1 MTNPDASSGL
11 TSEQA
16 RARLLAEG
24 GNQLPQPERRD
35 WLAIATGVLR
45 EPMLLLLVAASVLY
59 VVLGDAREAALL
71 GASVLLVIGM
81 TIAQEQRSEKAL
93 QALRELGSPKARV
106 RRDGAIVVIP
116 ADDVVRGDLV
126 LVAEG
131 DRVPADARVI
141 DQSDLHLDE
150 SMLTG
155 ESVPVARTVSDDP
168 GMHTIHAS
176 TLVVRGR
183 GLAEVTATG
192 VHTAVGRI
200 GAALHAI
207 HPGATPL
214 QVEMRRVVGLFAVL
228 SFVSCAAMAGWYFAV
243 RGNWVD
249 ALLAGITLAMA
260 NIPEEFPLVL
270 TVFLALGAW
279 RMAQHKVL
287 VRRASAIETLGAI
300 TVLCTDKTGTLTQNH
315 MAVARLVP
323 DGATTGNETIDADQL
338 LRFAVAAS
346 SPESLDPMERALRE
360 RAASYPEGRL
370 ASAPT
375 ELVREYPFSSACPAV
390 AHAWRQS
397 SGVLVACKGA
407 PETVADLCGLDA
419 DRRARVL
426 AELDQLARQG
436 LRVLAVASAEVPEG
450 IELPDSML
458 ELKLQWRGMVAF
470 DDPLRPGVVEAI
482 AEAHAAGIRILM
494 ITGDHAATAAAIAG
508 QAGLPGGAPVV
519 AGSELAALDPAALQ
533 RVVDASNVFARVQP
547 EQKLRLVESL
557 RNSGQVVGM
566 TGDGVNDAPAL
577 LAAHVGIAMGG
588 RGTDVARE
596 AASIVLLD
604 DNFVSIVRAVKLG
617 RGIYD
622 NIQRAMR
629 YILAVHVP
637 ITGLALL
644 PLLTGGPMLLLPL
657 HVVFLELIID
667 PACTIAFEREAPA
680 ADLMQRKPRSPQAR
694 LLTLR
699 SLVSSLG
706 QGFMMFLVVAAIYL
720 AGNRMGLPAGE
731 SAALAF
737 TALVAGN
744 IGLILLYRSGD
755 GVLARLRQPNAAFWT
770 IAVLAIGF
778 LVLATQV
785 AATAEWFRFS
795 PPPLGP
801 WLLALLVPI
810 VIAPALGWIRVRRA

>member
-1 MTNPDASSGL
+1 MTGPGASPGL
-11 TSEQA
+11 TAEEA

-35 WLAIATGVLR
+35 WLAIALGVLR
-45 EPMLLLLVAASVLY
+45 EPMLLLLVAAAVLY
-59 VVLGDAREAALL
+59 VLLGDAREAALL

-106 RRDGAIVVIP
+106 RRDGKILVIP
-116 ADDVVRGDLV
+116 VEEVVRGDIV

-141 DQSDLHLDE
+141 EQSDLHVDE

-155 ESVPVARTVSDDP
+155 ESVPVSRIASDDP
-168 GMHTIHAS
+168 EIGTIHAS

-183 GLAEVTATG
+183 GVAEVTATG

-228 SFVSCAAMAGWYFAV
+228 SLVSCAAMAGWYFAV
-243 RGNWVD
+243 RGHWVD

-260 NIPEEFPLVL
+260 NIPEEFPVVL
-270 TVFLALGAW
+270 SVFLALGAW

-323 DGATTGNETIDADQL
+323 DGLTSSTDALTSGHL
-338 LRFAVAAS
+338 LRVAVAAS
-346 SPESLDPMERALRE
+346 RPDSLDPMERALRE
-360 RAASYPEGRL
+360 RAAAQAEGQL
-370 ASAPT
+370 MAGLT
-375 ELVREYPFSSACPAV
+375 EQVREYPFSSACPAV
-390 AHAWRQS
+390 AHAWRQT
-397 SGVLVACKGA
+397 SGLLVACKGA
-407 PETVADLCGLDA
+407 PETVADLCGLGA
-419 DRRARVL
+419 DERARVL
-426 AELDQLARQG
+426 AEVERLANLG
-436 LRVLAVASAEVPEG
+436 LRVLAVASVELPSAER
-450 IELPDSML
+450 LPDSMSDL
-458 ELKLQWRGMVAF
+458 DLQWLGMVAF

-482 AEAHAAGIRILM
+482 SEAHTAGIRIVML
-494 ITGDHAATAAAIAG
+494 TGDHAATAAAIAS
-508 QAGLPGGAPVV
+508 QAGLPSDAAVV
-519 AGSELAALDPAALQ
+519 AGAGLTALDPEQLQ
-533 RVVDASNVFARVQP
+533 RVVDTSNVFARVQP

-557 RNSGQVVGM
+557 RRSGQVVGM

-604 DNFVSIVRAVKLG
+604 DNFVSIIRAIRLG

-644 PLLTGGPMLLLPL
+644 PLLTGGPLLLLPL

-680 ADLMQRKPRSPQAR
+680 TDLMRRKPRSPLER

-699 SLVSSLG
+699 SLIGSLG
-706 QGFMMFLVVAAIYL
+706 QGFVMFLVVAAIYL
-720 AGNRMGLPAGE
+720 VADLMALPAGQ

-744 IGLILLYRSGD
+744 LGLILLYRSGES
-755 GVLARLRQPNAAFWT
+755 VIARLRQPNAAFWV
-770 IAVLAIGF
+770 IAVFAIGF
-778 LVLATQV
+778 LFLATQV
-785 AATAEWFRFS
+785 ATTAEWFRFS
-795 PPPLGP
+795 PPPLGA
-801 WLLALLVPI
+801 WLLALGIPI
-810 VIAPALGWIRVRRA
+810 AVAPMLGFLHARRT

>member
-1 MTNPDASSGL
+1 MTDAGASPGL
-11 TSEQA
+11 TSEEA
-16 RARLLAEG
+16 RARLLSEG

-35 WLAIATGVLR
+35 WLAISVGVLR

-59 VVLGDAREAALL
+59 VVLGDGREAALL

-106 RRDGAIVVIP
+106 RRDGETRVI
-116 ADDVVRGDLV
+116 AVEEVVRGDLV
-126 LVAEG
+126 VVAEG

-141 DQSDLHLDE
+141 EQSDLHVDE

-155 ESVPVARTVSDDP
+155 ESVPVARIVSDDP
-168 GMHTIHAS
+168 ETGTIHAS

-183 GLAEVTATG
+183 GVAEVTATG

-228 SFVSCAAMAGWYFAV
+228 SLVSCAAMAGWYFAV

-249 ALLAGITLAMA
+249 AMLAGITLAMA
-260 NIPEEFPLVL
+260 NIPEEFPVVL
-270 TVFLALGAW
+270 SVFLALGAW

-315 MAVARLVP
+315 MAVALLVP
-323 DGATTGNETIDADQL
+323 DGATTASDVFDTDHL
-338 LRFAVAAS
+338 LRIAVAAS
-346 SPESLDPMERALRE
+346 RPESLDPMERALRE
-360 RAASYPEGRL
+360 RAAGSPEEQ
-370 ASAPT
+370 PT
-375 ELVREYPFSSACPAV
+375 SEPKEPVREYPFSSACPAV
-390 AHAWRQS
+390 AHAWRHA

-407 PETVADLCGLDA
+407 PETVAHLCGLDA
-419 DRRARVL
+419 ERRTRVL
-426 AELDQLARQG
+426 ADVEQLAQRG
-436 LRVLAVASAEVPEG
+436 LRVLAVASV
-450 IELPDSML
+450 ELPAGAQLPETMQ
-458 ELKLQWRGMVAF
+458 ELQLQWRGMVAF

-494 ITGDHAATAAAIAG
+494 LTGDHAATAAAIAG
-508 QAGLPGGAPVV
+508 QAGLPVGAPVV
-519 AGSELAALDPAALQ
+519 AGAELAALDAEALQ
-533 RVVDASNVFARVQP
+533 RVVDTSNVFARVQP

-557 RNSGQVVGM
+557 RISGEIVGM

-680 ADLMQRKPRSPQAR
+680 ADLMQRKPRSPVER

-699 SLVSSLG
+699 SLLSSLG
-706 QGFMMFLVVAAIYL
+706 QGFVMFLVVATIYL
-720 AGNRMGLPAGE
+720 MGNRLGLPARE

-755 GVLARLRQPNAAFWT
+755 SVLSRLRQPNAAFWT

-810 VIAPALGWIRVRRA
+810 IIAPALGFLRLRRA

>member
-1 MTNPDASSGL
+1 MTDAGAPPGL
-11 TSEQA
+11 TGEQA
-16 RARLLAEG
+16 RARLLVEG

-35 WLAIATGVLR
+35 WLAIAIGVLR

-71 GASVLLVIGM
+71 GVSVLLVVGM

-106 RRDGAIVVIP
+106 QRDGAIQVIP
-116 ADDVVRGDLV
+116 VEEVVRGDLIFIS
-126 LVAEG
+126 EG

-141 DQSDLHLDE
+141 EQSDLHVDE

-155 ESVPVARTVSDDP
+155 ESVPVARTAADDP
-168 GMHTIHAS
+168 GLSTIHAS

-183 GLAEVTATG
+183 GMAEVTATG

-214 QVEMRRVVGLFAVL
+214 QLEMRRVVGLFAVL

-243 RGNWVD
+243 RGDWVD
-249 ALLAGITLAMA
+249 AMLAGITLAMA
-260 NIPEEFPLVL
+260 NIPEEFPVVL
-270 TVFLALGAW
+270 SVFLALGAW

-287 VRRASAIETLGAI
+287 VRRSSAIETLGAI

-323 DGATTGNETIDADQL
+323 DSTTSDGDAIDADEL
-338 LRFAVAAS
+338 LRIAVAAS
-346 SPESLDPMERALRE
+346 RPESIDPMERALRE
-360 RAASYPEGRL
+360 RAASYPAGRMDRV
-370 ASAPT
+370 PT
-375 ELVREYPFSSACPAV
+375 EQVREYPFSAECPAI
-390 AHAWRQS
+390 AYAWLQS
-397 SGVLVACKGA
+397 PGVLVACKGA
-407 PETVADLCGLDA
+407 PETVASLCRLDA
-419 DRRARVL
+419 ERLARVL
-426 AELDQLARQG
+426 AEVEQLARHG
-436 LRVLAVASAEVPEG
+436 LRVLAVAS
-450 IELPDSML
+450 IELPTVGQLPGSMQ
-458 ELKLQWRGMVAF
+458 ELSLQWRGLVAF

-494 ITGDHAATAAAIAG
+494 LTGDHAATAAAIAS
-508 QAGLPGGAPVV
+508 QAGLPGGAAVV
-519 AGSELAALDPAALQ
+519 AGAELTALDPAALQ
-533 RVVDASNVFARVQP
+533 RLVDASNVFARVQP
-547 EQKLRLVESL
+547 DQKLRLVESL
-557 RNSGQVVGM
+557 RGSGQVVGM

-604 DNFVSIVRAVKLG
+604 DNFVSIVRAVRLG

-680 ADLMQRKPRSPQAR
+680 GDLMQRKPRSPNER
-694 LLTLR
+694 LLTVQ

-706 QGFMMFLVVAAIYL
+706 QGFIMFLVVAAIYFMGHRLGL
-720 AGNRMGLPAGE
+720 AAGE

-744 IGLILLYRSGD
+744 IGLIVLHRSGD
-755 GVLARLRQPNAAFWT
+755 SVISRLRQPNSAFWT
-770 IAVLAIGF
+770 IALLALGF

-785 AATAEWFRFS
+785 APVAEWFRFS
-795 PPPLGP
+795 PPPIGP
-801 WLLALLVPI
+801 WLIALLVPI
-810 VIAPALGWIRVRRA
+810 AVAPALGFLHVRRA

>member
-1 MTNPDASSGL
+1 MTSTGASPGL

-16 RARLLAEG
+16 RALLLAEG
-24 GNQLPQPERRD
+24 GNQLPQPERRN
-35 WLAIATGVLR
+35 WLAIAISVLR

-81 TIAQEQRSEKAL
+81 TIAQEQHSEKAL

-106 RRDGAIVVIP
+106 RRDGEIQVIP
-116 ADDVVRGDLV
+116 VEEVVRGDLV

-141 DQSDLHLDE
+141 EQSDLHVDE

-155 ESVPVARTVSDDP
+155 ESVPLARSVSDDP
-168 GMHTIHAS
+168 ETGTIHAS

-183 GLAEVTATG
+183 GVAEVTATG
-192 VHTAVGRI
+192 MQTAVGRI

-228 SFVSCAAMAGWYFAV
+228 SLISCAVMAGWYFAV
-243 RGNWVD
+243 RGNLVD
-249 ALLAGITLAMA
+249 ALLAGVTLAMA
-260 NIPEEFPLVL
+260 NIPEEFPVVL
-270 TVFLALGAW
+270 SVFLALGAW

-300 TVLCTDKTGTLTQNH
+300 TVLCTDKTGMLTQNH
-315 MAVARLVP
+315 MAVAQLVP
-323 DGATTGNETIDADQL
+323 DGATTASDADQL
-338 LRFAVAAS
+338 LQTAIAAS
-346 SPESLDPMERALRE
+346 RPDSLDPMERALRE
-360 RAASYPEGRL
+360 RAASDAAGQL
-370 ASAPT
+370 DSAPMQQ
-375 ELVREYPFSSACPAV
+375 VREYPFSSACPAV
-390 AHAWRQS
+390 AYAWRQS

-419 DRRARVL
+419 DQRARVL
-426 AELDQLARQG
+426 ADVAQLAHRG
-436 LRVLAVASAEVPEG
+436 LRVLAVASTEVADAG
-450 IELPDSML
+450 QLPASMQG
-458 ELKLQWRGMVAF
+458 LKLNWLGMVAF
-470 DDPLRPGVVEAI
+470 DDPLRPGVVGAI

-494 ITGDHAATAAAIAG
+494 LTGDHAATAAAIAG
-508 QAGLPGGAPVV
+508 QAGLPVGAAVV
-519 AGSELAALDPAALQ
+519 AGADLAALEPAAMQ
-533 RVVDASNVFARVQP
+533 RLLAASNVFARVQP
-547 EQKLRLVESL
+547 DQKLRLVESL
-557 RNSGQVVGM
+557 RSSGQVVGM

-604 DNFVSIVRAVKLG
+604 DNFVSIVRAVRLG

-680 ADLMQRKPRSPQAR
+680 ADLMQRKPRSPTER

-699 SLVSSLG
+699 SLISSLG
-706 QGFMMFLVVAAIYL
+706 HGFIMFLVVAGIYFM
-720 AGNRMGLPAGE
+720 GNGLGLPAGE

-744 IGLILLYRSGD
+744 IRHFYHHAGSSCLEQSHYCECSLGLSREVFMS
-755 GVLARLRQPNAAFWT
+755 
-770 IAVLAIGF
+770 AIMSSS
-778 LVLATQV
+778 L
-785 AATAEWFRFS
+785 
-795 PPPLGP
+795 
-801 WLLALLVPI
+801 WLLFM
-810 VIAPALGWIRVRRA
+810 

>member
-1 MTNPDASSGL
+1 MTEPGASPGL
-11 TSEQA
+11 TAELA
-16 RARLLAEG
+16 RSRLLAEG

-35 WLAIATGVLR
+35 WLAIALGVLR

-59 VVLGDAREAALL
+59 VLLGDAREAALL

-81 TIAQEQRSEKAL
+81 TIAQEQRSERAL

-106 RRDGAIVVIP
+106 RRDGEIVVIP
-116 ADDVVRGDLV
+116 VEEVVRGDIV

-141 DQSDLHLDE
+141 EQSDLHVDE

-155 ESVPVARTVSDDP
+155 ESVPVSRIASDDP
-168 GMHTIHAS
+168 ETGTIHAS

-183 GLAEVTATG
+183 GVAEVTATG

-228 SFVSCAAMAGWYFAV
+228 SLVSCAVMAGWYFAV
-243 RGNWVD
+243 RGHWVD

-260 NIPEEFPLVL
+260 NIPEEFPVVL
-270 TVFLALGAW
+270 SVFLALGAW

-323 DGATTGNETIDADQL
+323 DGLSSSTDALNSGHL
-338 LRFAVAAS
+338 LRVAVAAS
-346 SPESLDPMERALRE
+346 RPDSLDPMERALRE
-360 RAASYPEGRL
+360 RAAAHAEGQL
-370 ASAPT
+370 MAGLT
-375 ELVREYPFSSACPAV
+375 EQVREYPFSSACPAV
-390 AHAWRQS
+390 AHAWRQT
-397 SGVLVACKGA
+397 SGLLVACKGA
-407 PETVADLCGLDA
+407 PETVADLCGLSA
-419 DRRARVL
+419 DERTRVL
-426 AELDQLARQG
+426 AEVGQLANLG
-436 LRVLAVASAEVPEG
+436 LRVLAVASVELPPAER
-450 IELPDSML
+450 LPDSMSDL
-458 ELKLQWRGMVAF
+458 DLRWLGMVAF

-482 AEAHAAGIRILM
+482 SEAHTAGIRILM
-494 ITGDHAATAAAIAG
+494 LTGDHAATAAAIAS
-508 QAGLPGGAPVV
+508 QAGLPADSAVV
-519 AGSELAALDPAALQ
+519 AGADLAALDPEQLQ
-533 RVVDASNVFARVQP
+533 RVVDTSNVFARVQP

-557 RNSGQVVGM
+557 RRSGQVVGM

-604 DNFVSIVRAVKLG
+604 DNFVSIIRAVKLG

-637 ITGLALL
+637 ITGLAML
-644 PLLTGGPMLLLPL
+644 PLLTGGPLLLLPL

-680 ADLMQRKPRSPQAR
+680 ADLMQRKPRSPIER
-694 LLTLR
+694 LLTVQ
-699 SLVSSLG
+699 SLISSLG
-706 QGFMMFLVVAAIYL
+706 QGFVMFLVVAAVYL
-720 AGNRMGLPAGE
+720 MAVRMALPAGQ

-744 IGLILLYRSGD
+744 LGLILLYRSGNS
-755 GVLARLRQPNAAFWT
+755 VIARLRQPNAAFWV
-770 IAVLAIGF
+770 IAVFAIGCLF
-778 LVLATQV
+778 FATQV
-785 AATAEWFRFS
+785 ATTAEWFRFS
-795 PPPLGP
+795 PPPLGA
-801 WLLALLVPI
+801 WLLALVIPI
-810 VIAPALGWIRVRRA
+810 AVAPMLGLLHARRA